1 MSGLKYVELAEQL
14 RNEIKTG
21 VYRSGQRLPGELELA
36 SKFSCSRQTIRQAI
50 GLLVEEGLVYRMQG
64 SGTYVQSGPARR
76 EPTKNIA
83 VVTTYIGEHIFPAIL
98 HGIEETLTENGYSF
112 LLSATRNRLDNER
125 RILSDL
131 LSKPIDGL
139 IVEGTKTALPNPN
152 IDLYN
157 AFAQQGIPVVFID
170 GYYPD
175 IKSPTYV
182 VADDRRGGRMAT
194 EILLK
199 KGHTRIAGIFKSDDI
214 QGHRRYAGFIQ
225 TMRAAGI
232 EVSDDHI
239 LWYTTETRDML
250 LNACALDVLDGCT
263 AAVCY
268 NDEVALELVRLFGEK
283 NFDPERCE
291 LVSFDNSVYAQL
303 SPVRFLSLQ
312 SPKEQL
318 GRLAAEKMIHIL
330 NLQPETS
337 TVLPWTLPE
346 PDECKNQPTE

>member
-1 MSGLKYVELAEQL
+1 MRKAGEVLSELKYKELAERL
-14 RNEIKTG
+14 RSEIKSG
-21 VYRSGQRLPGELELA
+21 VYRGGQRLPGELELA
-36 SKFSCSRQTIRQAI
+36 SKLSCSRQTVRQAI
-50 GLLVEEGLVYRMQG
+50 GLLVDEGLVYRMQG

-76 EPTKNIA
+76 TPTKNIA

-98 HGIEETLTENGYSF
+98 HGIEEALTENGYSF
-112 LLSATRNRLDNER
+112 MLSATRNRVDNER

-131 LSKPIDGL
+131 LAKPIDGL

-194 EILLK
+194 ELLLK
-199 KGHTRIAGIFKSDDI
+199 NGHTRIAGFFKSDDI

-232 EVSDDHI
+232 EVSDDNI
-239 LWYTTETRDML
+239 LWFTTETRDML
-250 LNACALDVLDGCT
+250 IDACGLEVLDGCT

-268 NDEVALELVRLFGEK
+268 NDETALELVRLFGERGIAP
-283 NFDPERCE
+283 DRYE

-303 SPVRFLSLQ
+303 SPIPFRSLQ

-330 NLQPETS
+330 ALQPETS
-337 TVLPWTLPE
+337 SVLPWTLPE
-346 PDECKNQPTE
+346 AD